1 MYTSTAAGTTGRP
14 HPASAERKTQW
25 STMGAAN
32 VGVGANGKTTNA
44 KSKLQAFY
52 NMFIPPSNE
61 TVSPVVRDMISEQ
74 LTQMLKS
81 HGASA
86 FDLVIHIVSL
96 GHVVDAAWI
105 ENICASVMSSSTT
118 NNKFQC
124 ALVAQFPEG
133 DEVQTLTH
141 VHDYCR
147 AHESELV
154 LYFHNKGSF
163 HPSTMNDNWRRAI
176 TVALSSDLCL
186 VKMTEPDRGD
196 ALSCDTC
203 SMLFDPLPG
212 PHYPGNMWA
221 ARCSYI
227 AKLLPLPDYQQRHQ
241 VVDNWIQDQIGKNI
255 FADDGVLLFFWET
268 SLGRNRFESE
278 HWLAGHPSVRPCDLA
293 THASINHWHPY
304 DGALW
309 DFGPKSATRFEWA
322 LAPRFPYSNPDWVY
336 ADWYKKD
343 VTAGPTQRAPAKR
356 KCDYFL
362 LRGFLYR
369 WMTYYNTTARDD
381 SWVWKWFPDG
391 DFWRNLVAAVGP
403 AEATHERYCLNQSI
417 VLPL

>member
-1 MYTSTAAGTTGRP
+1 MRFRLAAPAASRSSWRVQRWVIVLLLAVVLTQSARLLMYTSTAAGTTGRP

-176 TVALSSDLCL
+176 TAALSSDLCL

-196 ALSCDTC
+196 ASSCDTC

-221 ARCSYI
+221 AARIFSWTMGYCCSFGKPPWVAI
-227 AKLLPLPDYQQRHQ
+227 GSNRNIGLRDIQ
-241 VVDNWIQDQIGKNI
+241 V
-255 FADDGVLLFFWET
+255 
-268 SLGRNRFESE
+268 
-278 HWLAGHPSVRPCDLA
+278 
-293 THASINHWHPY
+293 Y
-304 DGALW
+304 D
-309 DFGPKSATRFEWA
+309 
-322 LAPRFPYSNPDWVY
+322 
-336 ADWYKKD
+336 
-343 VTAGPTQRAPAKR
+343 RA
-356 KCDYFL
+356 
-362 LRGFLYR
+362 
-369 WMTYYNTTARDD
+369 
-381 SWVWKWFPDG
+381 
-391 DFWRNLVAAVGP
+391 
-403 AEATHERYCLNQSI
+403 I
-417 VLPL
+417 

>member
-1 MYTSTAAGTTGRP
+1 MYTTATPLEAKG
-14 HPASAERKTQW
+14 ASSRD
-25 STMGAAN
+25 
-32 VGVGANGKTTNA
+32 TNE
-44 KSKLQAFY
+44 KPKLQAFY
-52 NMFIPPSNE
+52 NMFIPHSNE
-61 TVSPVVRDMISEQ
+61 TVSPVIRDMISEQ
-74 LTQMLKS
+74 LKQMLES
-81 HGASA
+81 FAASA
-86 FDLVIHIVSL
+86 FDLVIHVVSL
-96 GHVVDAAWI
+96 GHVVVDDAWVQDL
-105 ENICASVMSSSTT
+105 CASVMSSSTT
-118 NNKFQC
+118 TSSNKFQC
-124 ALVAQFPEG
+124 VLVAQFPQG

-147 AHESELV
+147 THESELV

-176 TVALSSDLCL
+176 TAALSSDLCL
-186 VKMTEPDRGD
+186 TKMTEPDRGE
-196 ALSCDTC
+196 ASSCDTC

-212 PHYPGNMWA
+212 PHYPGNMWV

-227 AKLLPLPDYQQRHQ
+227 AKLLPLPEYQQRHQ
-241 VVDNWIQDQIGKNI
+241 VVDNWIQDQIAKNI
-255 FADDGVLLFFWET
+255 FVDDGVLLFFWET

-343 VTAGPTQRAPAKR
+343 VIAGPTQRAPDKR

-369 WMTYYNTTARDD
+369 WMTYYNATARSD
-381 SWVWKWFPDG
+381 SWVWNWFPDG
-391 DFWRNLVAAVGP
+391 DFWRNLVAVVGP
-403 AEATHERYCLNQSI
+403 AEATHERYCVNQSI
-417 VLPL
+417 VLPV